1 MSSTGSFDIC
11 DYVNLEMF
19 EDEVPEDI
27 ESTEASQTSEQDIWS
42 HTLLGDDVL
51 HVDRSLLSQRETVI
65 QRAVDAHLRATM
77 PYDGIFFQDASNASQ
92 AAHEREATLTAR
104 GNVLQDEKENVSDEA
119 GAKGVAVAS
128 EGEPAEVDCSHEA
141 RPESVRR
148 ATAHSSLK
156 RKRDIEEEADK
167 ENLPVESDLDENTHE
182 DIDNEYIP
190 SSPLPSPPSKRV
202 KIEEYPEEEEEVEE
216 APTPPAT
223 GSSNAEPRALCG
235 VNDGRGRC
243 PHELTKNYDIDWKHL
258 TVSHDRSVAGKWPCT
273 FPRCGKIY
281 AHKCDRTKHIV
292 TVHWKPYGIKE
303 DGPRELDAR
312 KRDEAMKRRR
322 HGVVSAGT
330 KSYS

>member
-1 MSSTGSFDIC
+1 MSSTESFDIC
-11 DYVNLEMF
+11 DYVNIEMF
-19 EDEVPEDI
+19 EEDVPEDL
-27 ESTEASQTSEQDIWS
+27 EETVEASQTSGQDIWS
-42 HTLLGDDVL
+42 HTLLATDVL

-65 QRAVDAHLRATM
+65 QRAVDAHLQATM
-77 PYDGIFFQDASNASQ
+77 PYDGIFFQDATNAPQ
-92 AAHEREATLTAR
+92 AAHGREATPTAR
-104 GNVLQDEKENVSDEA
+104 GNVTQDEKENASHDA
-119 GAKGVAVAS
+119 GAH
-128 EGEPAEVDCSHEA
+128 GEPAEVNCSQEA
-141 RPESVRR
+141 RQESVPRDM
-148 ATAHSSLK
+148 THSSLK
-156 RKRDIEEEADK
+156 RKRDVEEEEDK
-167 ENLPVESDLDENTHE
+167 ENLPVDSDLDEDTHE
-182 DIDNEYIP
+182 DIDDEYIP

-202 KIEEYPEEEEEVEE
+202 KIEEDPEEEEEEEEEVEE
-216 APTPPAT
+216 APTPPAA

-322 HGVVSAGT
+322 HGVVSADT